1 MRLRKRAVA
10 ALPAVLVLAGLSVPG
25 SSASAEPTPTQGEFS
40 LAGVSWPSA
49 QQPAGAVQIRT
60 RAAGTGA
67 WSPWHTLDVTPRQTE
82 SGTRTTTEPRWTGP
96 ADEAQARVVRADGS
110 STPLPRGARIEKVK
124 EQPAT
129 GAAPRPLAR
138 KGVIKTRKQ
147 WGANESWRGD
157 PPEYGSK
164 VEAVLVHHTV
174 DSNSYDCADAPAIIR
189 AIYRYHVKT
198 NGWNDIGYN
207 FMVDRCGRIYEGR
220 YGGGSR
226 PVVGAHSMGFN
237 NNTSGVAVIGD
248 YRSKAVP
255 SKVTSI
261 LARFA
266 RWKLNIAGYRANQ
279 KVTLEAGVSNGKY
292 DKGDKVRV
300 YRVAAHRNV
309 YATSCPGAK
318 LYGKLGTIRS
328 SAS

>member
-10 ALPAVLVLAGLSVPG
+10 ALPALLVCAGLSVPG
-25 SSASAEPTPTQGEFS
+25 SSASAEPAQNAGKFS

-49 QQPAGAVQIRT
+49 QQPAGAVQLRT

-82 SGTRTTTEPRWTGP
+82 SGARTTTEPRWTGP
-96 ADEAQARVVRADGS
+96 AVSAQARVVRADGS
-110 STPLPRGARIEKVK
+110 STPLPRGARIEKVRD
-124 EQPAT
+124 QPAE
-129 GAAPRPLAR
+129 AAPQLLAG

-157 PPEYGSK
+157 PPEYGSRVK
-164 VEAVLVHHTV
+164 AVLVHHTV
-174 DSNSYDCADAPAIIR
+174 DSNSYSCSDAPSIIR

-207 FMVDRCGRIYEGR
+207 FLVDRCGRIYEGR
-220 YGGGSR
+220 YGGGSK

-255 SKVTSI
+255 SKVTAI

-266 RWKLNIAGYRANQ
+266 RWKLKIAGYNAGQ

-300 YRVAAHRNV
+300 SRVAAHRNV
-309 YATSCPGAK
+309 FATSCPGAK
-318 LYGKLGTIRS
+318 LYAKLGAIRR
-328 SAS
+328 AAD